1 MNSRDETISFLNGY
15 LHAASR
21 RGFFLELLQESREAG
36 AGEAALAELAEK
48 ADREGETMQRIL
60 NLIGRMDPES
70 EKKVI
75 FYRFVKGMSNRK
87 IAEHMG
93 YSKRQV
99 QRLCVAGLDL
109 LAKDMEKGT

>member
-1 MNSRDETISFLNGY
+1 MNRDETINFMNGY
-15 LHAASR
+15 RKAASR
-21 RGFFLELLQESREAG
+21 RGFFLELLQESRAAG

-75 FYRFVKGMSNRK
+75 FYRFVKGMTYAE
-87 IAEHMG
+87 IAARMG

-109 LAKDMEKGT
+109 LARDVKKGT